1 MSFVGWIQAQ
11 LPQRNSRK
19 SWVRDQRA
27 AGQRDRSLRME
38 RLEDRFALAC
48 AAAPCWLQVTLTT
61 TDMSGAPIT
70 SIPVG
75 GDFKLQAT
83 VSDVRVFP
91 DGFESFYP
99 PTAPV
104 GTFASYDDVTFDPS
118 QVAVDGPISYG
129 SLFTNGRTPDADVFA
144 TPGELDEIGAFADFS
159 TFFTGTPSPAL
170 LFDVPFQAN
179 AAGDVN
185 FALDPADILP
195 QHASLLFGLDSAIPV
210 DKIDFVNVTIHV
222 SAPSTQD
229 QINLLTEQVN
239 ALVSSGVLNEG
250 NGNALISKLDNALSS
265 FNNSNNT
272 AGVNQIEDFIH
283 KVDAFLNSG
292 KLTDAQAQ
300 SLIDAA
306 DDIIASALE

>member
-1 MSFVGWIQAQ
+1 MSFFGWLQAH
-11 LPQRNSRK
+11 LLNRSSRK
-19 SWVRDQRA
+19 PSVRNQRD
-27 AGQRDRSLRME
+27 AGHRDRSLRME
-38 RLEDRFALAC
+38 QLEDRFALAC

-75 GDFKLQAT
+75 SDFKLQAT
-83 VSDVRVFP
+83 VSDLRVFP
-91 DGFESFYP
+91 DGFNPDYP
-99 PTAPV
+99 PTAPT

-118 QVAVDGPISYG
+118 HVAVDGAISYG
-129 SLFTNGRTPDADVFA
+129 SLFTNGQTPDSDVFA
-144 TPGELDEIGAFADFS
+144 TPGLLDEIGAFADFS
-159 TFFTGTPSPAL
+159 TFFTGTPSPSL
-170 LFDVPFQAN
+170 LFSVPFTAN
-179 AAGDVN
+179 ASGDVN

-195 QHASLLFGLDSAIPV
+195 AHFSLLFGLNSGVPV
-210 DKIDFVNVTIHV
+210 DKIDFVNATIHV
-222 SAPSTQD
+222 DSLSTQD

-250 NGNALISKLDNALSS
+250 NGNALILKLDNALNS
-265 FNNSNNT
+265 FNSSNNT
-272 AGVNQIEDFIH
+272 AGVNQIEAFIH
-283 KVDAFLNSG
+283 QVNDFLTSG

>member
-1 MSFVGWIQAQ
+1 MSLFGWLQAQ
-11 LPQRNSRK
+11 FNRSTRK
-19 SWVRDQRA
+19 SLGRDQRDA
-27 AGQRDRSLRME
+27 AYRDRSLRLE
-38 RLEDRFALAC
+38 RLEDRFALTC

-75 GDFKLQAT
+75 SDFQLQAT

-91 DGFESFYP
+91 DGFEPSYP

-118 QVAVDGPISYG
+118 HVAVDGAISYG
-129 SLFTNGRTPDADVFA
+129 SLFTNVRTPDAEVFA
-144 TPGELDEIGAFADFS
+144 TPGLLDEIGAVADFS

-170 LFDVPFQAN
+170 LFSVPFTAN

-185 FALDPADILP
+185 FVLDPADLVRV
-195 QHASLLFGLDSAIPV
+195 HDSLLFGLNSAVPV
-210 DKIDFVNVTIHV
+210 DKIDFVNATIHV
-222 SAPSTQD
+222 DSLSTQD

-239 ALVSSGVLNEG
+239 ALVSSDVLNEG
-250 NGNALISKLDNALSS
+250 NGNALISKLDNAASS
-265 FNNSNNT
+265 FTNSNNT
-272 AGVNQIEDFIH
+272 AGANQIEAFIH
-283 KVDAFLNSG
+283 QVNALVNSG
-292 KLTDAQAQ
+292 KLTDAQGQ

-306 DDIIASALE
+306 DDIIASALV